1 MFTDHDP
8 PLYVRAPHPLWWE
21 VLRHSWSAPRNRAL
35 VLRDRSGGFH
45 RAGAGQGAPGP
56 AGGRYAGS
64 PAARL
69 RLRDCDQAFHV
80 QLDQRSGTRT
90 VGLPTGRGTEST
102 DVRVLWWADDPAQV
116 VRSGT
121 LYGWHPVRKELER
134 CLGVIGGEYANVGKR
149 ITGDVLLQYL
159 GGPRRL
165 PDHGLAFRVTEIL
178 TREDA
183 EELRLGEP
191 AEGGAPYPWTD
202 TREEYEFCKQAVQE
216 GPVSLAALWLVRH
229 PEQVSQ
235 VLDWAVGH
243 ADLIRGETT
252 WQDQLALLLG
262 KLTAQEQQELS
273 LLLRDRLSALGRPV
287 PGPTATPT
295 GRPAGRT
302 TGPPYAGEPGGGW
315 TASGANGMRS
325 ANGANGRPVGDRLN
339 GVPR

>member
-1 MFTDHDP
+1 MSTENDA
-8 PLYVRAPHPLWWE
+8 PLYVRAPRALWRE
-21 VLRHSWSAPRNRAL
+21 VLRHRWSAPRNRAL

-45 RAGAGQGAPGP
+45 RAGADPSGP
-56 AGGRYAGS
+56 ALGKF

-69 RLRDCDQAFHV
+69 RLRDYDQAYHV
-80 QLDQRSGTRT
+80 DLDQRIGSRT
-90 VGLPTGRGTEST
+90 VGLPTGRGTAST
-102 DVRVLWWADDPAQV
+102 DVRVLWWADDAAQV

-134 CLGVIGGEYANVGKR
+134 CLGHIGDEYAAVGKR
-149 ITGDVLLQYL
+149 VTADVLLQYL

-165 PDHGLAFRVTEIL
+165 PDHGLVYRVTDVS

-191 AEGGAPYPWTD
+191 VEAGAPYPWTD
-202 TREEYEFCKQAVQE
+202 SREEYEFCKQAVQE

-252 WQDQLALLLG
+252 WQDQLAGLLG
-262 KLTAQEQQELS
+262 KLPQQEQDELS
-273 LLLRDRLSALGRPV
+273 LLLHDRLSALGRRV
-287 PGPTATPT
+287 PGPTPPPAPQTP
-295 GRPAGRT
+295 
-302 TGPPYAGEPGGGW
+302 PPGHDWTGGGL
-315 TASGANGMRS
+315 
-325 ANGANGRPVGDRLN
+325 NGRVAGDRLN
-339 GVPR
+339 GVAR